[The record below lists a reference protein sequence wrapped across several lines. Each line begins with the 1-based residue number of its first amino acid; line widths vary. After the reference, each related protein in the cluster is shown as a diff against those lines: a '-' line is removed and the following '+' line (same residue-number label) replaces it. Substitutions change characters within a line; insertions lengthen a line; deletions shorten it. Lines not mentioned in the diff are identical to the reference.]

1 MPCFEAYIAPHKE
14 ERTRWLS
21 KGGVQKRVATESA
34 AVAAGVCGNLTPVAK
49 SRMLSTVPSFHL
61 ASLAGEV
68 APDKCCQLCGLGQKR
83 RMRRA
88 HSLDVIGPLSEELL
102 GGDWKRVV
110 TFGDDVRA
118 RDGPPR
124 RLGQRLAHRG
134 VRLVAELGDR
144 APGGQGIDVVEEHG
158 LRRHGFDVVANSWAA
173 TEPRPGHQ

>member
-1 MPCFEAYIAPHKE
+1 
-14 ERTRWLS
+14 
-21 KGGVQKRVATESA
+21 
-34 AVAAGVCGNLTPVAK
+34 
-49 SRMLSTVPSFHL
+49 
-61 ASLAGEV
+61 
-68 APDKCCQLCGLGQKR
+68 
-83 RMRRA
+83 MRRA

-124 RLGQRLAHRG
+124 RLGQRLVHRG

-158 LRRHGFDVVANSWAA
+158 LRRHGFDVVANYWAA
-173 TEPRPGHQ
+173 TEPRPGHQRAAVGRCQRRTRIKLECGEINNSSDILRVRQTLRGGYAAVGGSANNTRPIK